1 MKKILSFALALSLLL
16 GLLIGCSPKDDAD
29 YTGRYV
35 LLPKGAEWSSLV
47 VHWEYPDDDFDPILE
62 SAKVDL
68 SPIEKY
74 INPNADKKGDGVN
87 LNNLLGTLGFNRSFL
102 KTEPVGIDESGVKTI
117 AKKKLPIYLQIES
130 EDGRSVKVRLEYDK
144 SIHD

>member
-16 GLLIGCSPKDDAD
+16 GLLIGCTPQDDAD

-47 VHWEYPDDDFDPILE
+47 VHWEYPDDDFDPILD

-74 INPNADKKGDGVN
+74 INPMIDGAQVDIGLQSRRNAQQK
-87 LNNLLGTLGFNRSFL
+87 
-102 KTEPVGIDESGVKTI
+102 
-117 AKKKLPIYLQIES
+117 S
-130 EDGRSVKVRLEYDK
+130 ENEEKQ
-144 SIHD
+144 